1 MKNKEDQNKHL
12 QNGQLSRKK
21 SYQKSISVK
30 MTNSINLSTYEK
42 YNKIYSNFNDKDV
55 YKYQIVKDK
64 ESTSRSKTPASTK
77 YDSNQKGSERVVTGE
92 RKKEKEDSINGIIKK
107 TNNKVSSYKI
117 CERKKHNS
125 LEDEVIH
132 NISFS
137 IFPKSKQISRNLS
150 NHIKKNTY
158 KSLSKKTVGSL
169 NKLSTAS
176 CSNLLCKSLTH
187 KPSLDKRSLEI
198 AKCLSPSITRLTQKK
213 KSTKNINKV
222 NAYSFD
228 FNLCYNEK
236 KNNIKP
242 RKQTEEL
249 YKKGLEQIT
258 RKHKKYLDNI
268 SKKENEY
275 KKYSFKPQV
284 NKDGILLPTGFQIK
298 NLKPEF
304 NYIVQKTWKS
314 KIQKQNDIR
323 KIKIDEEEIEQC
335 TFYPKITPLDISD
348 DEEIINA
355 EIPQLNDYI
364 KNRRRVIQIQKENE
378 EYKNKKLGHNQNY
391 QIKITIPKEFSF
403 NINRNAT
410 TQHHSRSSSIDIE
423 DNRRKLGTICF
434 FSY

>member
-1 MKNKEDQNKHL
+1 MKKKKDQNKNL
-12 QNGQLSRKK
+12 ENGQLSRKK
-21 SYQKSISVK
+21 SSQKSLSVK
-30 MTNSINLSTYEK
+30 MTNSINVATYEK

-55 YKYQIVKDK
+55 YKYQIVKEK
-64 ESTSRSKTPASTK
+64 ESSSSSKTPASTK
-77 YDSNQKGSERVVTGE
+77 YDSNQKGSERVTGE
-92 RKKEKEDSINGIIKK
+92 RKKEKEETINGMVKK
-107 TNNKVSSYKI
+107 NNNKVNQKKI
-117 CERKKHNS
+117 CQRKKHN
-125 LEDEVIH
+125 LLGDEVIQ

-158 KSLSKKTVGSL
+158 KSLSKKTAGSL
-169 NKLSTAS
+169 HKLSTAS
-176 CSNLLCKSLTH
+176 CSNLLCESLTH
-187 KPSLDKRSLEI
+187 KPSLDKRSMAI
-198 AKCLSPSITRLTQKK
+198 AKRLSPSITRLTQKK
-213 KSTKNINKV
+213 KSTKKSNRV

-228 FNLCYNEK
+228 FNLCNNEK
-236 KNNIKP
+236 TNNIKP
-242 RKQTEEL
+242 RKQTEEM
-249 YKKGLEQIT
+249 YKKGLAQMSQ
-258 RKHKKYLDNI
+258 KQKKYLENI

-275 KKYSFKPQV
+275 KKYSFRPQV
-284 NKDGILLPTGFQIK
+284 NKDGVLLPNGFQIK

-335 TFYPKITPLDISD
+335 TFYPKINPLDISD

-355 EIPQLNDYI
+355 QIPQLNDYI
-364 KNRRRVIQIQKENE
+364 NNRRLTIQKQKENE

-391 QIKITIPKEFSF
+391 QIKITVPKEFSF
-403 NINRNAT
+403 NINNRNAA

-434 FSY
+434 FS